1 MKNSILSLVLFL
13 FTSFSL
19 IGQDGGIP
27 NGGSPNSLN
36 GFVFGCKE
44 PVKVN
49 GTYTILFSDA
59 VNNCQLFLAS
69 KGTGV
74 GLWTGT
80 TYQWNDIV
88 PLYMDCK
95 TVGSQLSVPKFIV
108 QALSIP
114 NDFVLAAPIKVTIG
128 SNGSLF
134 SSVTSLQGF
143 CN

>member
-19 IGQDGGIP
+19 LGQDGGIP
-27 NGGSPNSLN
+27 NGGSPNSLT

-59 VNNCQLFLAS
+59 VNNCQLYLAS

-80 TYQWNDIV
+80 TYQWGDVV
-88 PLYMDCK
+88 PLNMDCNAA
-95 TVGSQLSVPKFIV
+95 SQTSVPKFIV
-108 QALSIP
+108 KSLNLP
-114 NDFVLAAPIKVTIG
+114 LDFVLATPIQVSIG

-134 SSVTSLQGF
+134 SSVSNLKGF